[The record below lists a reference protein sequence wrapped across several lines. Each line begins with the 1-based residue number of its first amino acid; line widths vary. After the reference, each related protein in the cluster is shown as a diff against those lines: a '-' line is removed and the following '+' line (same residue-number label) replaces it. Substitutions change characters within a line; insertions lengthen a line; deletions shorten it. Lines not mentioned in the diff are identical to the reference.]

1 MKLKAPTLTLPKL
14 PKHVSRIAL
23 ISAAVVLT
31 LLVLGAATVHE
42 VRVEKA
48 QRAAVAAQAAKDHDA
63 DVAKTRQIQTL
74 QAQLAVAKTDKQT
87 LCSYVKTVQA
97 ARQTRG
103 LITVPVAAHCNP

>member
-1 MKLKAPTLTLPKL
+1 MKLKAPTLTLPTV

-48 QRAAVAAQAAKDHDA
+48 QRAAVAAQKQKDHDA

-74 QAQLAVAKTDKQT
+74 QAQLAVSETKRGQV
-87 LCSYVKTVQA
+87 CGYVKGL
-97 ARQTRG
+97 QTAKATRT
-103 LITVPVAAHCNP
+103 LVTVPAVPCQ